1 MTEKNPRP
9 FDSDPI
15 TGTGQDLYHHARAII
30 PGGTQL
36 LSKRP
41 ELFLPEQW
49 PAYYKKAKGAEVWDL
64 DGKRYLDFTH
74 CAVGTCVLGFADDEV
89 NAAVIKAV
97 QAGPM
102 STLNSPEEVELAELL
117 IEIHPWA
124 EMVRYARTGG
134 EAMAIAVRIARAS
147 TGRDKIAFCG
157 YHGWTDWYI
166 SANISDG
173 GNLDEHLL
181 AGLSPLGVP
190 TVLGGSAMPFRYN
203 RIEELNDIVSRN
215 GNELAAVVMEPYG
228 SIPQE
233 PGFLERVRSVAS
245 SRGAVL
251 VFDEVT
257 SGWRMN
263 SGGIHLTLGI
273 DPDISVFAKGISNGF
288 AMAAIIGRRSVMD
301 AAQDSFIS
309 STYWTEATGPA
320 AALATIRKHRRENVG
335 QHLIA
340 TGRRISEGWLKIAAE
355 SGLRLLLHG
364 MPPLT
369 GFDFDA
375 PDSPALKTYFTQ
387 EMLARGFM
395 ASSSVYSML
404 SHTEELVGRYLDA
417 VAEVFKLVA
426 EASREESVHDRLNG
440 PVKHEK
446 FQRLN

>member
-1 MTEKNPRP
+1 MTKKNPRL

-15 TGTGQDLYHHARAII
+15 TGTGQDLYRHARTLI

-49 PAYYKKAKGAEVWDL
+49 PAYYEKAKGAEVWDL
-64 DGKRYLDFTH
+64 DGVRYLDFTH
-74 CAVGTCVLGFADDEV
+74 CAVGTCVLGFADDDV

-97 QAGPM
+97 QSGSM
-102 STLNSPEEVELAELL
+102 STLNFPQEVELAELL

-124 EMVRYARTGG
+124 EMVRYARSGG
-134 EAMAIAVRIARAS
+134 EAMAIAVRIARAAA
-147 TGRDKIAFCG
+147 GRNKIAFCG

-166 SANISDG
+166 AANISDDC
-173 GNLDEHLL
+173 NLDEHLL
-181 AGLSPLGVP
+181 AGLSPSGVP
-190 TVLGGSAMPFRYN
+190 TALGGSALPFRYN
-203 RIEELNDIVSRN
+203 RIGELKDIVSEY
-215 GNELAAVVMEPYG
+215 GDELAAIVMEPHG
-228 SIPQE
+228 SIPPE
-233 PGFLERVRSVAS
+233 PGFLEQVRSVAS
-245 SRGAVL
+245 SCGAVL

-263 SGGIHLTLGI
+263 TGGIHLTLGV

-309 STYWTEATGPA
+309 STYWTEAIGPA

-355 SGLRLLLHG
+355 NGLRLSLHG

-375 PDSPALKTYFTQ
+375 PDSLVLKTYFKQ
-387 EMLARGFM
+387 EMLARGFL

-404 SHTEELVGRYLDA
+404 AHTEELVGRYLDA
-417 VAEVFKLVA
+417 VADVFKLVA
-426 EASREESVHDRLNG
+426 ESSREGNAQDRLNG